1 MKRSPT
7 CNRVENDDAFVF
19 CRVVFLATQT
29 SGTTSEFSKAKQ
41 SGFVFPPIA
50 TVVIVISL
58 LCAAAVPAAAQYRFD
73 HWTADNG
80 LPQNSVRDIVQTQD
94 GYLWLTTFDG
104 LVRFDGVRFTVFN
117 KSNSPGITSNR
128 FVNLFE
134 DRSGDLW
141 AGVETGEVVR
151 RHQGRFTTYTQA
163 QGLPG
168 DALPRLAD
176 DGQGNVAIYYEQY
189 NIDEQRKVYT
199 GVSLRV
205 YRWSEGRFQP
215 AKELS
220 STFSGMSVL
229 AEEANSVKFNRVFE
243 GDYWVSTPLRVI
255 HLFKGGGIQVYSE
268 RNGLPGTQP
277 GLTWGK
283 QRPMQAVSR
292 DAADR
297 LWLTDLR
304 LGKSQLLSLQT
315 PEGFDVFGG
324 YADNEGNYWFSTN
337 GNGLFRARR
346 QTVTPYGKE
355 QGLNFSE
362 IYPLLE
368 GRDGSLWIGAYGEGV
383 FRFKDGAFTQYPAAK
398 NRDLDEFGGYVSS
411 LYEDRAGQLWVNGIW
426 RLVNGRFDRGPWT
439 NALIDQR
446 IGFLWTMCEDRAGA
460 YWLGADTGVV
470 RYLNGALTH
479 YTTNDGLAGN
489 DTKVII
495 EDTQGGLWLGSY
507 GGLTHYKDGKFT
519 AWTEK
524 DGLPGNTVRSLKQD
538 GDGTLWIGTYDS
550 GLGRF
555 KDGKFTRYTT
565 KDGLFD
571 NGVFQILEDDSGWFW
586 MSCNRGI
593 YRVRKQ
599 ELNDFADGKLKTIT
613 SLAYNKNDGMQST
626 ECNGGRWPA
635 GVKTRD
641 GKLWF
646 PTMGGLAMIDPA
658 SIKANTQPPPVVIEG
673 MRINN
678 EPAPFDAWD
687 SAIHHPESAI
697 RISPRQD
704 NFEIQYAALSFIN
717 SENLRFKYKLE
728 GADHDW
734 VDAGTRR
741 TAYFSHLSPGDYTFR
756 VIAANAD
763 GVWNLTGASLRITV
777 VPPFWRTWWFITLV
791 ALSVAGAMVVVWKYR
806 VGQLQQIQIAQAA
819 FARQL
824 IASQEAERKRIA
836 AELHDSLGQ
845 SLVIIRNWAM
855 LGAGQLEN
863 NSPAREELDEI
874 NAIASRTINE
884 VREIAYNLGPYHLE
898 RLGFENSIRDM
909 ASRVAQASSIAIA
922 TELDALDGALSSE
935 SQMSLYRVAQEAL
948 NNVVKHSRA
957 TETRIALKRES
968 AGVRLIVA
976 DNGQGF
982 DPQTEKASE
991 TLGPSRPGFGLNGM
1005 AERVRLLGGA
1015 LTIRSAPEQGTT
1027 VEALLPDTP
1036 ENAKGTAKDDG
1047 KAES

>member
-1 MKRSPT
+1 MFFTRWS
-7 CNRVENDDAFVF
+7 NSAW
-19 CRVVFLATQT
+19 FL
-29 SGTTSEFSKAKQ
+29 
-41 SGFVFPPIA
+41 I
-50 TVVIVISL
+50 L
-58 LCAAAVPAAAQYRFD
+58 LCLGAAAPAAAQYRFD
-73 HWTADNG
+73 HWSADNG

-134 DRSGDLW
+134 DRFGDLW

-151 RHQGRFTTYTQA
+151 RHQGRFTTYTQT

-168 DALPRLAD
+168 DLLPRVAD
-176 DGQGNVAIYYEQY
+176 DGQGNVAIYYTQY
-189 NIDEQRKVYT
+189 SIDEQRKVYT

-205 YRWSEGRFQP
+205 YRWSEGRFKP
-215 AKELS
+215 ADELS
-220 STFSGMSVL
+220 STFSGPSVL
-229 AEEANSVKFNRVFE
+229 AEESNSVKFNRVFE
-243 GDYWVSTPLRVI
+243 GDYWVSTPLRVT
-255 HLFKGGGIQVYSE
+255 HLLKGGGIQVYSE

-277 GLTWGK
+277 GLIWGK

-292 DAADR
+292 DAAGR
-297 LWLTDLR
+297 LWLTDLK
-304 LGKSQLLSLQT
+304 LGQSQLLSLQT

-346 QTVTPYGKE
+346 QTVTAYGKA

-368 GRDGSLWIGAYGEGV
+368 SREGSLWIGAYGEGV
-383 FRFKDGAFTQYPAAK
+383 FRFKDGAFTQYPAPK

-426 RLVNGRFDRGPWT
+426 RLVDGLFVRGPWT

-446 IGFLWTMCEDRAGA
+446 IGFIWTMCEDRAGA
-460 YWLGADTGVV
+460 YWLGAETGVV

-599 ELNDFADGKLKTIT
+599 ELNDLADGKLKTIT

-678 EPAPFDAWD
+678 ELVPFDAWD
-687 SAIHHPESAI
+687 SAIHNSQSAI

-741 TAYFSHLSPGDYTFR
+741 TAYFSHLSPGEYTFR
-756 VIAANAD
+756 LIAANAD
-763 GVWNLTGASLRITV
+763 GVWNLTGASLRITI

-791 ALSVAGAMVVVWKYR
+791 ALGVGGTLVGIWKYR
-806 VGQLQQIQIAQAA
+806 VGQLQGVQLAQAA

-836 AELHDSLGQ
+836 GELHDSLGQ

-855 LGAGQLEN
+855 LGASQLEN
-863 NSPAREELDEI
+863 KSPAREELDEI
-874 NAIASRTINE
+874 NTIASRTINE

-909 ASRVAQASSIAIA
+909 ANRVSQASGIAIA

-935 SQMSLYRVAQEAL
+935 TQMSLYRVAQEAL

-957 TETRIALKRES
+957 TETRIALKRER
-968 AGVRLIVA
+968 AGVRLTVA

-982 DPQTEKASE
+982 DPQMAKGSE
-991 TLGPSRPGFGLNGM
+991 TLGARRPGFGLNGM

-1027 VEALLPDTP
+1027 VEALLPDIP
-1036 ENAKGTAKDDG
+1036 DNAKGTTKDDG
-1047 KAES
+1047 KAKS

>member
-1 MKRSPT
+1 MFFTRWS
-7 CNRVENDDAFVF
+7 N
-19 CRVVFLATQT
+19 
-29 SGTTSEFSKAKQ
+29 SGW
-41 SGFVFPPIA
+41 
-50 TVVIVISL
+50 L
-58 LCAAAVPAAAQYRFD
+58 LILVCLSTAGPAAAQYRFD

-80 LPQNSVRDIVQTQD
+80 LPQNSVREIVQTRD
-94 GYLWLTTFDG
+94 GYLWFTTFDG

-117 KSNSPGITSNR
+117 KSNSPGLATNR
-128 FVNLFE
+128 FVSLFE
-134 DRSGDLW
+134 DRNGDLW
-141 AGVETGEVVR
+141 AGLDTGEVVR

-163 QGLPG
+163 QGLPNEG
-168 DALPRLAD
+168 SPRLAD
-176 DGQGNVAIYYEQY
+176 DGQGNVVIYYMQF
-189 NIDEQRKVYT
+189 NTDDLGKVYT
-199 GVSLRV
+199 RLSLRA
-205 YRWSEGRFQP
+205 YRLSGDRFQP
-215 AKELS
+215 AEDVS
-220 STFSGMSVL
+220 YTFSMPPIGA
-229 AEEANSVKFNRVFE
+229 AEESNQITLGKLVD
-243 GDYWVSTPLRVI
+243 GDYWVFTSQRVI
-255 HLFKGGGIQVYSE
+255 HLRKGGGNQVYSE
-268 RNGLPGTQP
+268 RSGLPGTQP
-277 GLTWGK
+277 ALVWGK
-283 QRPMQAVSR
+283 EHPVQAVSH
-292 DAADR
+292 DADGR
-297 LWLTDLR
+297 MWLTDL
-304 LGKSQLLSLQT
+304 KSGQNQLLSLRT
-315 PEGFDVFGG
+315 PEGFEVYGG
-324 YADNEGNYWFSTN
+324 YADHEGNYWFSTN
-337 GNGLFRARR
+337 NSGLFRARR
-346 QTVTPYGKE
+346 QTVTPYGKA

-362 IYPLLE
+362 IYPLVE
-368 GRDGSLWIGAYGEGV
+368 GRDNSLWIGAYGPGV
-383 FRFKDGAFTQYPAAK
+383 FNFKDGTFTQYPPK
-398 NRDLDEFGGYVSS
+398 YKELDSFAGFVSS
-411 LYEDRAGQLWVNGIW
+411 LYEDRSGQLWVNGVW
-426 RLVNGRFDRGPWT
+426 QLTDGRFVHPPWT
-439 NALIDQR
+439 NALILQR
-446 IGFLWTMCEDRAGA
+446 IGYIWTMCEDREGA
-460 YWLGADTGVV
+460 YWLGADSGVV
-470 RYLNGALTH
+470 RYLNGALTQ
-479 YTTNDGLAGN
+479 YTTKDGLAGN

-495 EDTQGGLWLGSY
+495 EDGNDGLWLGSY

-555 KDGKFTRYTT
+555 KDGRFTRYTT

-599 ELNDFADGKLKTIT
+599 ELNDFADGRLKTLNC
-613 SLAYNKNDGMQST
+613 LAYNKEDGMPST

-635 GVKTRD
+635 GVKMRD

-658 SIKANTQPPPVVIEG
+658 GIKANTQPPPVVIEE

-687 SAIHHPESAI
+687 SAIHHPQSAI
-697 RISPRQD
+697 RILPGQD

-728 GADHDW
+728 GVDHDW
-734 VDAGTRR
+734 VEAGVRR
-741 TAYFSHLSPGDYTFR
+741 TAYYSHVSPGEYTFK
-756 VIAANAD
+756 VLAANAD

-777 VPPFWRTWWFITLV
+777 VPPFWRTWWFVTLV
-791 ALSVAGAMVVVWKYR
+791 ALGVGGAFGVIWKYR
-806 VGQLQQIQIAQAA
+806 VAQLQRVQMAQAA

-836 AELHDSLGQ
+836 GELHDSLGQ

-855 LGAGQLEN
+855 LGASQLEN
-863 NSPAREELDEI
+863 KSPAREELDEI
-874 NAIASRTINE
+874 NTIASRTINE

-909 ASRVAQASSIAIA
+909 ASRVAQASGIAIA

-935 SQMSLYRVAQEAL
+935 TQMSLYRVAQEAL

-968 AGVRLIVA
+968 AGVRLTVT

-982 DPQTEKASE
+982 DPQTSKASE
-991 TLGPSRPGFGLNGM
+991 TLGASRPGLGLNGM

-1015 LTIRSAPEQGTT
+1015 LTIRSATEQGTT
-1027 VEALLPDTP
+1027 VEALLPDTT
-1036 ENAKGTAKDDG
+1036 EKAKGTAKNG
-1047 KAES
+1047 

>member
-1 MKRSPT
+1 MFFTRWS
-7 CNRVENDDAFVF
+7 N
-19 CRVVFLATQT
+19 
-29 SGTTSEFSKAKQ
+29 SG
-41 SGFVFPPIA
+41 
-50 TVVIVISL
+50 SL
-58 LCAAAVPAAAQYRFD
+58 LILLCLGAAAPVAAQYRFD

-94 GYLWLTTFDG
+94 GYLWFTTFDG

-117 KSNSPGITSNR
+117 KSNSPGIASNR

-134 DRSGDLW
+134 DRFGDLW

-151 RHQGRFTTYTQA
+151 RHQGRFTTYTQTH
-163 QGLPG
+163 GLPG
-168 DALPRLAD
+168 DLLPRLAD

-189 NIDEQRKVYT
+189 SIDEQRKVYT
-199 GVSLRV
+199 GISLRV

-215 AKELS
+215 ADELS
-220 STFSGMSVL
+220 STFSGPSVL
-229 AEEANSVKFNRVFE
+229 AEESNGVKFNRLFE
-243 GDYWVSTPLRVI
+243 GDYWVTTPLRVI
-255 HLFKGGGIQVYSE
+255 HLLKGGGIQVYSE

-277 GLTWGK
+277 GLIWGK
-283 QRPMQAVSR
+283 QRPVQAVSR
-292 DAADR
+292 DAAGR
-297 LWLTDLR
+297 LWLTE
-304 LGKSQLLSLQT
+304 LGSGQSQLLSQQT

-337 GNGLFRARR
+337 GSGLFRARR
-346 QTVTPYGKE
+346 QTVTPYGKAE
-355 QGLNFSE
+355 GLGFSE
-362 IYPLLE
+362 IYPILE
-368 GRDGSLWIGAYGEGV
+368 SRDGSLWIGAYAEGV
-383 FRFKDGAFTQYPAAK
+383 FRLKDGAFTQYAAPK
-398 NRDLDEFGGYVSS
+398 NRDLDSFSGHVSS

-426 RLVNGRFDRGPWT
+426 HLVDGRFDRGPWT

-446 IGFLWTMCEDRAGA
+446 IGYLWTMCEDRAGA
-460 YWLGADTGVV
+460 YWFGADTGVV
-470 RYLNGALTH
+470 RYVNGALTQ
-479 YTTNDGLAGN
+479 YTTNEGLAGN

-495 EDTQGGLWLGSY
+495 EDGQGGLWLGSY

-555 KDGKFTRYTT
+555 KDGRFTRYTT

-571 NGVFQILEDDSGWFW
+571 NGVFQILEDDSGWLW

-599 ELNDFADGKLKTIT
+599 ELNEFADGKLQTIIC
-613 SLAYNKNDGMQST
+613 LAYNKNDGMPST

-673 MRINN
+673 MQINN

-687 SAIHHPESAI
+687 SAIHQPQSAI
-697 RISPRQD
+697 RILPGQD

-728 GADHDW
+728 GADQDW
-734 VDAGTRR
+734 VNAGTRR
-741 TAYFSHLSPGDYTFR
+741 TAYFSHLRPGDYTFR

-763 GVWNLTGASLRITV
+763 GVWNLTGASLRITI
-777 VPPFWRTWWFITLV
+777 VPPFWRTWWFVTLM
-791 ALSVAGAMVVVWKYR
+791 ALGVAGTMVVIWKYR
-806 VGQLQQIQIAQAA
+806 VAQLQRVQIAQAA

-836 AELHDSLGQ
+836 GELHDSLGQ

-855 LGAGQLEN
+855 LGASQLEN
-863 NSPAREELDEI
+863 KSPARDELDEI
-874 NAIASRTINE
+874 NTIASRTINE

-909 ASRVAQASSIAIA
+909 ASRVAQSSGIAIA

-935 SQMSLYRVAQEAL
+935 TQMSLYRVAQEAL

-968 AGVRLIVA
+968 AGVRLTIA

-982 DPQTEKASE
+982 DPQTSKASE
-991 TLGPSRPGFGLNGM
+991 TLGAARSGLGLNGM

-1027 VEALLPDTP
+1027 VEALLPGTP
-1036 ENAKGTAKDDG
+1036 G
-1047 KAES
+1047 KRERNGEK

>member
-1 MKRSPT
+1 MFFTRWT
-7 CNRVENDDAFVF
+7 NTAW
-19 CRVVFLATQT
+19 
-29 SGTTSEFSKAKQ
+29 
-41 SGFVFPPIA
+41 
-50 TVVIVISL
+50 L
-58 LCAAAVPAAAQYRFD
+58 LILVCLSAAAPAAAQYRFD

-94 GYLWLTTFDG
+94 GYLWFTTFDG

-117 KSNSPGITSNR
+117 KSNSPGIASNR

-151 RHQGRFTTYTQA
+151 RHQGRFTTYTKT

-168 DALPRLAD
+168 DLLPRLAD

-189 NIDEQRKVYT
+189 SIDEQRKVYT

-215 AKELS
+215 AHELS
-220 STFSGMSVL
+220 STFSGPSVL
-229 AEEANSVKFNRVFE
+229 AEESNSVKFSRVFE

-255 HLFKGGGIQVYSE
+255 HLLKGGGIQVYSE

-277 GLTWGK
+277 GLIWGK

-292 DAADR
+292 DASGR
-297 LWLTDLR
+297 LWLTELR
-304 LGKSQLLSLQT
+304 LGQSELLSLQT

-337 GNGLFRARR
+337 GSGLFRARR
-346 QTVTPYGKE
+346 QTVTPYGKA
-355 QGLNFSE
+355 QGLSFSE

-368 GRDGSLWIGAYGEGV
+368 SRDGSVWIGAYGEGV
-383 FRFKDGAFTQYPAAK
+383 FRFKDGAFTQYPAPK
-398 NRDLDEFGGYVSS
+398 NRDLDSFGGYVSS

-426 RLVNGRFDRGPWT
+426 RLVDGLFLRGPWT

-446 IGFLWTMCEDRAGA
+446 IGFIWTMCEDSAGA

-470 RYLNGALTH
+470 RYLNGELTH
-479 YTTNDGLAGN
+479 YTANDGLAGN

-495 EDTQGGLWLGSY
+495 GDRQGGLWLGSY
-507 GGLTHYKDGKFT
+507 GGLTHYKDGHFT

-555 KDGKFTRYTT
+555 KDGRFTRYTT

-599 ELNDFADGKLKTIT
+599 ELNDFADGKLKTINCL
-613 SLAYNKNDGMQST
+613 SYNKNDGMPST

-641 GKLWF
+641 GKFWF

-678 EPAPFDAWD
+678 EPIPFDAWD
-687 SAIHHPESAI
+687 FAIHHPESAI
-697 RISPRQD
+697 RILPRQD

-728 GADHDW
+728 GADQDW

-741 TAYFSHLSPGDYTFR
+741 TAYFSHLSPGDYTFK
-756 VIAANAD
+756 VLASNAD
-763 GVWNLTGASLRITV
+763 GVWNPTGASLRITV

-791 ALSVAGAMVVVWKYR
+791 LIGVAGSIVGIWKNR
-806 VGQLQQIQIAQAA
+806 LGQLQRVQMAQEA

-836 AELHDSLGQ
+836 GELHDSLGQ

-863 NSPAREELDEI
+863 NAPAREELDEI

-909 ASRVAQASSIAIA
+909 ASRVAQASGIAIA

-935 SQMSLYRVAQEAL
+935 TQMSLYRVAQEAL

-968 AGVRLIVA
+968 AGVRLTVA

-982 DPQTEKASE
+982 DPQTAKASE
-991 TLGPSRPGFGLNGM
+991 ILGPSRPGFGLNGM

-1015 LTIRSAPEQGTT
+1015 LTIRSTPEQGTT

-1036 ENAKGTAKDDG
+1036 GNAKGTAKDGG

>member
-7 CNRVENDDAFVF
+7 CNRVENDDALVF
-19 CRVVFLATQT
+19 CRAVFPATQT
-29 SGTTSEFSKAKQ
+29 SGTTREFSKVRQ
-41 SGFVFPPIA
+41 SGFVFAPIA
-50 TVVIVISL
+50 TVVIVITL
-58 LCAAAVPAAAQYRFD
+58 LSAAAPAAAQYRFD

-117 KSNSPGITSNR
+117 KSNSPGIASNR

-134 DRSGDLW
+134 DRLGDLW

-176 DGQGNVAIYYEQY
+176 DGQGNVAIYYEKY
-189 NIDEQRKVYT
+189 SIDEQRKVYT

-215 AKELS
+215 AEELS
-220 STFSGMSVL
+220 STFSGPSVL

-255 HLFKGGGIQVYSE
+255 HLLKGGGIQVYSE

-277 GLTWGK
+277 GLIWGK
-283 QRPMQAVSR
+283 QRPMQVVSR
-292 DAADR
+292 DAVGR
-297 LWLTDLR
+297 LWLTELKS
-304 LGKSQLLSLQT
+304 GQSQLLSLQT

-324 YADNEGNYWFSTN
+324 YADKEGNYWFSTN
-337 GNGLFRARR
+337 GSGLFRARR
-346 QTVTPYGKE
+346 QTVTPYGRG

-362 IYPLLE
+362 IYPLVE
-368 GRDGSLWIGAYGEGV
+368 SRDGSLWIGAYGEGV
-383 FRFKDGAFTQYPAAK
+383 FRFKDGAFTQYPALK
-398 NRDLDEFGGYVSS
+398 NRDFDSFGGYVSS

-426 RLVNGRFDRGPWT
+426 QLVAGRYVRGPWT

-446 IGFLWTMCEDRAGA
+446 IGFIWTMSEDRAGA

-470 RYLNGALTH
+470 RYLNGALTK

-495 EDTQGGLWLGSY
+495 EDRQGGLWLGSY

-599 ELNDFADGKLKTIT
+599 ELNDFPDGKLKTIT
-613 SLAYNKNDGMQST
+613 CLAYNKNDGMQST

-678 EPAPFDAWD
+678 EPVPFDAWD
-687 SAIHHPESAI
+687 SAIHHPQSAI
-697 RISPRQD
+697 RILPQQD

-734 VDAGTRR
+734 VEAGARR
-741 TAYFSHLSPGDYTFR
+741 TAYYSHVSPGEYTFK
-756 VIAANAD
+756 VLAANAD
-763 GVWNLTGASLRITV
+763 GVWNLTGASLRITI

-791 ALSVAGAMVVVWKYR
+791 ALGVVGAVVGIWKYR
-806 VGQLQQIQIAQAA
+806 VGQLQGVQIAQAA
-819 FARQL
+819 FARRL

-836 AELHDSLGQ
+836 GELHDSLGQ
-845 SLVIIRNWAM
+845 SLVIIRNWAL
-855 LGAGQLEN
+855 LGASQLEN
-863 NSPAREELDEI
+863 KSPAREELDEI
-874 NAIASRTINE
+874 NTIASRAINE

-909 ASRVAQASSIAIA
+909 ASRVAQASGIAIA

-935 SQMSLYRVAQEAL
+935 TQMSLYRVAQEAL

-957 TETRIALKRES
+957 TETRIALKRET
-968 AGVRLIVA
+968 AGVRLTVA

-982 DPQTEKASE
+982 DPQTPKASE
-991 TLGPSRPGFGLNGM
+991 TLGASRPGFGLNGM

-1027 VEALLPDTP
+1027 VEALLPRHP
-1036 ENAKGTAKDDG
+1036 RKRERNGEG
-1047 KAES
+1047 